1 MSDVEIDLQAMKIN
15 CRKGK
20 YRKEHV
26 IVKVVRRTAQPRSKL
41 LNYVQFLGGNV
52 TLLQMDETNT

>member
-1 MSDVEIDLQAMKIN
+1 MKIN

-26 IVKVVRRTAQPRSKL
+26 IVKAGRRTAQPRSKL
-41 LNYVQFLGGNV
+41 LNYEQFLGGNV